1 MNKNFV
7 TVIFALLLGVALG
20 TASYY
25 SFPDKATAADIA
37 KDMSLVSAVFLKL
50 IKMIIGPLVLSTLV
64 VGIGHMGDAAT
75 VGRVGAKTM
84 GWFVCASIVSLLLGL
99 TMVDL
104 LQPGVGIVIADQGA
118 TTANL
123 STQAFSIEN
132 FIDHLVPTSLFKS
145 LADGEILQIVVFAVF
160 AGVAIMALGERG
172 KPLIEFADSVAHM
185 MLNITGYVM
194 KLAPIAVCAS
204 VASVITKSGPAVLLN
219 FAKFLGGFYVTLII
233 LWVLLVAVG
242 YLVVGPRTG
251 DLIRRMR
258 EPFLLA
264 FSTASS
270 EASYPKILDQLD
282 KFGVSKRIA
291 SFVLP
296 LGYSFNLDG
305 TMAYTTFA
313 SMFIAQAYGVNMP
326 LSKQLLM
333 AATLMITSKGVA
345 GVPRASLVVILA
357 TLKQFGIPEAGLFLI
372 LGIDQFLDMGRSA
385 TNVIGNSLAAAA
397 VAKFEGD
404 LGPAKDEGT
413 PAGEPA
419 AVAA

>member
-1 MNKNFV
+1 LNKNFV

-118 TTANL
+118 NTANL